1 MKYMSE
7 QQQTCPECG
16 KPVGNDHP
24 GAKVY
29 HMSCLM
35 PKFEKHREELRKFHP
50 KAQKA
55 NLDAEVSS

>member
-7 QQQTCPECG
+7 QQTCPECG
-16 KPVGNDHP
+16 KPVGNEHP

-35 PKFEKHREELRKFHP
+35 PKFEKQRERQ
-50 KAQKA
+50 KAKAA
-55 NLDAEVSS
+55 NLDAQAKGRDV